1 MYLSRSRQK
10 VRLYLFVYQGENSIK
25 TIVSTL
31 FFNFFLITIVLYII
45 SILNSRLYIIRDIA
59 SIFIVTGTRVIKT
72 ETIERINESDEG
84 SMQNVGK
91 LLKEPLEP
99 PPPPPPHPP
108 TLSKKNKQNCI
119 CVTLSLF
126 KMKLKGSL
134 CCILGKPT
142 SFSGGLILWCIS
154 TSIVVQFFSQKWV
167 HSELS
172 YSHISLQNWC
182 SFESTGILWMIF

>member
-1 MYLSRSRQK
+1 MLPEDLNITFFLLELNFLSSLLLVIRVMYLSRSRQK

-31 FFNFFLITIVLYII
+31 FFDFFLITIVLYII

-91 LLKEPLEP
+91 LLKEP
-99 PPPPPPHPP
+99 
-108 TLSKKNKQNCI
+108 S
-119 CVTLSLF
+119 
-126 KMKLKGSL
+126 
-134 CCILGKPT
+134 
-142 SFSGGLILWCIS
+142 
-154 TSIVVQFFSQKWV
+154 
-167 HSELS
+167 
-172 YSHISLQNWC
+172 
-182 SFESTGILWMIF
+182 

>member
-1 MYLSRSRQK
+1 MLPEDLNSTFFLSELNFLSSLLLVIRVMYLSRSRQK

-31 FFNFFLITIVLYII
+31 FFDFFLITIVLYII

-91 LLKEPLEP
+91 LKQL
-99 PPPPPPHPP
+99 
-108 TLSKKNKQNCI
+108 LSITIHLLTI
-119 CVTLSLF
+119 CRILIAVLSLRTPP
-126 KMKLKGSL
+126 S
-134 CCILGKPT
+134 P
-142 SFSGGLILWCIS
+142 
-154 TSIVVQFFSQKWV
+154 
-167 HSELS
+167 
-172 YSHISLQNWC
+172 SHIPL
-182 SFESTGILWMIF
+182 

>member
-1 MYLSRSRQK
+1 M
-10 VRLYLFVYQGENSIK
+10 FVYQGENSIK

-45 SILNSRLYIIRDIA
+45 SILNSRLYIIQYIA
-59 SIFIVTGTRVIKT
+59 SLFVVTGTRVIKT

-108 TLSKKNKQNCI
+108 
-119 CVTLSLF
+119 
-126 KMKLKGSL
+126 
-134 CCILGKPT
+134 
-142 SFSGGLILWCIS
+142 
-154 TSIVVQFFSQKWV
+154 SQKKKTKL
-167 HSELS
+167 HMC
-172 YSHISLQNWC
+172 YP
-182 SFESTGILWMIF
+182 

>member
-10 VRLYLFVYQGENSIK
+10 VRLYLFVYQGENWIK
-25 TIVSTL
+25 TIISTL

-59 SIFIVTGTRVIKT
+59 SIFVVTGTRVIKT

-99 PPPPPPHPP
+99 PPHPP
-108 TLSKKNKQNCI
+108 SQKKNKQNCV

-142 SFSGGLILWCIS
+142 SFNGGLILWCIS
-154 TSIVVQFFSQKWV
+154 TSIVVQFFSQKLV
-167 HSELS
+167 HSGLS
-172 YSHISLQNWC
+172 YSCISLQNWC

>member
-1 MYLSRSRQK
+1 MLPEDLNITFFLLELNFLSSLLLVIRVMYLSRSRQK

-45 SILNSRLYIIRDIA
+45 SILNSRLYIIQYIA
-59 SIFIVTGTRVIKT
+59 SLFVVTGTRVIKT

-99 PPPPPPHPP
+99 PPPPPHPP
-108 TLSKKNKQNCI
+108 
-119 CVTLSLF
+119 
-126 KMKLKGSL
+126 
-134 CCILGKPT
+134 
-142 SFSGGLILWCIS
+142 
-154 TSIVVQFFSQKWV
+154 SQKKQTKL
-167 HSELS
+167 HMC
-172 YSHISLQNWC
+172 YP
-182 SFESTGILWMIF
+182 